1 MEHKKSVR
9 LLLAI
14 FVCVIALLISV
25 FLVGR
30 FGWKLG
36 GFRACQGAGIEKV
49 EVIGNTVRIE
59 GFYPGS
65 FPEGFIG
72 YYSRQVD
79 EKLYV
84 GFRFSAVFGFFETG
98 DFSISVPV
106 RGEISEV
113 IMKTAMGERTLWT
126 EDAGRLVGA
135 DQYGIYIRLDYRDAE
150 SISVSYCGK
159 TVEHDTLAWENGEFC
174 YFDCDIMMEAK
185 NAGAPIGVAVAVKK
199 TDGSVTA
206 SREFLFEA
214 EMEKMYLRITES
226 GEIEG

>member
-49 EVIGNTVRIE
+49 EVIGNTVRIK

-98 DFSISVPV
+98 DFSISIPV
-106 RGEISEV
+106 EGSIREV
-113 IMKTAMGERTLWT
+113 ILK
-126 EDAGRLVGA
+126 
-135 DQYGIYIRLDYRDAE
+135 
-150 SISVSYCGK
+150 
-159 TVEHDTLAWENGEFC
+159 
-174 YFDCDIMMEAK
+174 
-185 NAGAPIGVAVAVKK
+185 
-199 TDGSVTA
+199 
-206 SREFLFEA
+206 
-214 EMEKMYLRITES
+214 TES
-226 GEIEG
+226 QEYSIWTSDGGKSSSAE